1 MIGGW
6 TVDGKAAGTHTISA
20 ASFFQDTTFLIQSVL
35 KGRGDTRKRDGGVSN
50 TEDFS
55 SFIVA
60 LNGEKIKGL
69 GNFGYHISYMHQAQ
83 GAGDLSD
90 ETSFAIAGFT
100 QVALGK
106 EITFAPVVEFV
117 RQENPSGVQN
127 QDRVFLTVAG
137 QFEWRRYN
145 LAAAWT
151 KRQTYKSVDDRDN
164 QFQLS
169 AGYRFDLGPSVDVG
183 WKIADEGNVET
194 QTIGIF
200 AAYLF
205 KF

>member
-1 MIGGW
+1 
-6 TVDGKAAGTHTISA
+6 
-20 ASFFQDTTFLIQSVL
+20 LIQSVL

-69 GNFGYHISYMHQAQ
+69 GNFGYHISYMHQANGV
-83 GAGDLSD
+83 GAPSD

-100 QVALGK
+100 SFDVGK
-106 EITFAPVVEFV
+106 GFGFSPIIEFV
-117 RQENPSGVQN
+117 RQENPGGVQN
-127 QDRVFLTVAG
+127 QDRDFLTVAG
-137 QFEWRRYN
+137 QFEWQRYN

-151 KRQTYKSVDDRDN
+151 PRHTFKMADDRDY
-164 QFQLS
+164 QFQIS
-169 AGYRFDLGPSVDVG
+169 AGYRFDFGLSVDVG
-183 WKIADEGNVET
+183 WKIADEANVET
-194 QTIGIF
+194 QTVGML
-200 AAYLF
+200 ASYLF